1 MTSDFELMPCGPEAV
16 LPAQVSWG
24 VRWDADTAGPRALM
38 LAVLEDAIR
47 CIENGRWQRRFGARR
62 LAAEAEAW
70 VRCDRVDW
78 PFSFLNI
85 CEALGID
92 VETMRRRLLIRHP
105 APGDHT
111 HAGRRQPMAI
121 ARGQVCAHGQ
131 PRREGGGA
139 QRHNTMLGQ

>member
-1 MTSDFELMPCGPEAV
+1 MTSDFVMPCGPEAV

-24 VRWDADTAGPRALM
+24 VRWDADTAGPHALM

-47 CIENGRWQRRFGARR
+47 CIENGRWRRRFGARR

-70 VRCDRVDW
+70 VRCDRADW

-92 VETMRRRLLIRHP
+92 VESMRRWLLIPHP
-105 APGDHT
+105 APGEHT
-111 HAGRRQPMAI
+111 HAGRRQPMTI
-121 ARGQVCAHGQ
+121 ARCHACAHGG
-131 PRREGGGA
+131 PRKEGGGA
-139 QRHNTMLGQ
+139 QRNDSMLGC